1 MKVIAVVGHS
11 NTGKTTLVER
21 LVAALSDRGPVGTVK
36 HIDCDP
42 DLDSEGKDT
51 ARHRAAGAVRTHG
64 LAAAEWFGTGE
75 ERSLGDALDELAPDC
90 DYAVVEG
97 YSSLTLPKIALG
109 GVDAEGVRFAAP
121 EADEVAIADAVA
133 AIESVEPYET
143 LESLVA
149 SVETEG
155 SGVTATFSGTIQKE
169 EDAQRFEQRATG
181 VREDL
186 SARDAVVGVRVHRRS
201 GFAGTDDSRFF
212 VVVRA
217 RTREAAFAAA
227 EAAAD
232 RLAGEDAGTD
242 T

>member
-11 NTGKTTLVER
+11 NAGKTTLVER
-21 LVAALSDRGPVGTVK
+21 LVAALSKRGRVGTVK

-75 ERSLGDALDELAPDC
+75 ERSLRDALDDLAPDC

-109 GVDAEGVRFAAP
+109 GVDAEGVRLAAP
-121 EADEVAIADAVA
+121 EADEVAIDDAVA
-133 AIESVEPYET
+133 AIESVDPYET
-143 LESLVA
+143 LDSLVA
-149 SVETEG
+149 GVATAG
-155 SGVTATFSGTIQKE
+155 SGVTATFSGTIRDE
-169 EDAQRFEQRATG
+169 EHAQRFEARTTD
-181 VREDL
+181 VREAL
-186 SARDAVVGVRVHRRS
+186 RARDAVVGVRVHRRS
-201 GFAGTDDSRFF
+201 GFVGTDDSRFF

-217 RTREAAFAAA
+217 RMREAAFAAA
-227 EAAAD
+227 EVAAD
-232 RLAGEDAGTD
+232 RLAGEEAD
-242 T
+242 